1 MHIVAH
7 VKRIMAREQ
16 NTSGDVRES
25 AKTLKG
31 SPDFTKVT
39 PLAFFDTFPTSI

>member
-16 NTSGDVRES
+16 NSGDVRVS